1 MPVTSATAAA
11 VQRQVACLVQI
22 DTALLER
29 LRHEALTVPA
39 EWVAEYGQYQSGG
52 WWTVSLLN
60 DTGRPTDAAIRD
72 CDPVETTL
80 LQRMPVTRRFL
91 SSLGLR
97 YMWVRLARLE
107 PNSFLWEHRD
117 YDDLD
122 ASERHRLHVPLVTN
136 GSATLVTGGASTHL
150 RAGHL
155 WRLTPT
161 HVHGACNLLGPDRI
175 HLVLDCYADDALA
188 QLMANEQ
195 LSDSDVVLL
204 PAATQADLDRHL
216 DTARALAGLGF
227 ERSAERHLLRLFYRF
242 ALPEGCTYDLIS
254 TMYASMHRSADAE
267 AWEANKA
274 AVLGL
279 SGAGGPGRSIRP

>member
-1 MPVTSATAAA
+1 MPVTSATTAA
-11 VQRQVACLVQI
+11 VLRQVAHLEQI
-22 DTALLER
+22 DAALLER
-29 LRHEALTVPA
+29 LRHEAMTVPT

-80 LQRMPVTRRFL
+80 LQRMPVTRGFL

-97 YMWVRLARLE
+97 YMWARLARLE
-107 PNSFLWEHRD
+107 PNAFLWEHRD
-117 YDDLD
+117 YDELD
-122 ASERHRLHVPLVTN
+122 ESERHRLHVPLVTN
-136 GSATLVTGGASTHL
+136 GSATLVTGGARTHM
-150 RAGHL
+150 RSGHL

-175 HLVLDCYADDALA
+175 HLVLDCYADDGLA
-188 QLMANEQ
+188 RLMANEQ
-195 LSDSDVVLL
+195 LSDGDVERL
-204 PAATQADLDRHL
+204 PVATHADLEGYL

-227 ERSAERHLLRLFYRF
+227 ESSAERHLLRLFYSY

-254 TMYASMHRSADAE
+254 TMYASMDRIADVE
-267 AWEANKA
+267 RWKANKA

-279 SGAGGPGRSIRP
+279 PAAHGPEGSALP